1 MKKVL
6 IANRGEIAVRII
18 RSCQELGLQ
27 TVAVYAKS
35 DFDSLHVKLAD
46 ESVCVGGNASTESY
60 LNKNNVLSAAIA
72 SGCDYLHP
80 GYGFL
85 SENADFASRVEDC
98 AITWVGPRSETI
110 EMMGDKAQA
119 RKVAKES
126 GVPIIEGSDGDVQSL
141 EDAIYWASKI
151 GYPIMIKAVSG
162 GGGRGMRIC
171 RNEKDLKRAFEQTQL
186 EASTS
191 FGDERLYM
199 ERFIDSPRHIEIQV
213 IADNQGNVVSL
224 YERDCSLQRRHQKM
238 VEEGPSAILSDS
250 TRKKLN
256 LAAKKLTKAIKYVN
270 AGTLEFL
277 VDKNENFYF
286 IEMNTRIQV
295 EHPVTELIT
304 GVDLIKTQMLV
315 AMGKSLPFK
324 SNQIKIKGHAIECRI
339 LAENPK
345 LDFRPSPGKISNL
358 QLPGGYGVRVDTHIY
373 NGYEIPPFFDSMIA
387 KLIVHADS
395 RNEAIRKMQLAL
407 KEFAIE
413 GIETNV
419 EYLYVL
425 MHNKEFID
433 GVYDTSFFERFQ
445 FLITGDKS

>member
-141 EDAIYWASKI
+141 DDAIYWASKI

-171 RNEKDLKRAFEQTQL
+171 KNEKDLKRAFEQTQL

-277 VDKNENFYF
+277 VDKNENYYF

>member
-18 RSCQELGLQ
+18 RSCQELGLK

-98 AITWVGPRSETI
+98 AITWVGPKSETI

>member
-18 RSCQELGLQ
+18 RSCQELGLK

-171 RNEKDLKRAFEQTQL
+171 KNEKDLKRAFEQTQL

>member
-18 RSCQELGLQ
+18 RSCQELGLK

-98 AITWVGPRSETI
+98 AITWVGPKSETI

-171 RNEKDLKRAFEQTQL
+171 KNEKDLKRAFEQTQL

-358 QLPGGYGVRVDTHIY
+358 QLPGGYGVRVVTHIY

>member
-18 RSCQELGLQ
+18 RSCQELGLK

-98 AITWVGPRSETI
+98 AITWVGPKSETI

-171 RNEKDLKRAFEQTQL
+171 KNEKDLKRAFEQTQL

-277 VDKNENFYF
+277 VDKNENYYF

>member
-1 MKKVL
+1 M
-6 IANRGEIAVRII
+6 R
-18 RSCQELGLQ
+18 
-27 TVAVYAKS
+27 
-35 DFDSLHVKLAD
+35 
-46 ESVCVGGNASTESY
+46 GGNASTESY

-98 AITWVGPRSETI
+98 AITWVGPKSETI

-171 RNEKDLKRAFEQTQL
+171 KNEKDLKRAFEQTQL

>member
-18 RSCQELGLQ
+18 RSCQELGLK

-35 DFDSLHVKLAD
+35 DLDSLHVKLAD

-98 AITWVGPRSETI
+98 AITWVGPKSETI

-171 RNEKDLKRAFEQTQL
+171 KNEKDLKRAFEQTQL

-433 GVYDTSFFERFQ
+433 GVYDTSFFERCQ
-445 FLITGDKS
+445 FLVTGDKS

>member
-18 RSCQELGLQ
+18 RSCQELGLK

-98 AITWVGPRSETI
+98 AITWVGPKSETI

-171 RNEKDLKRAFEQTQL
+171 KNEKDLKRAFEQTQL

-213 IADNQGNVVSL
+213 IADNLGNVVSL

>member
-18 RSCQELGLQ
+18 RSCQELGLK

-98 AITWVGPRSETI
+98 AITWVGPKSETI

-171 RNEKDLKRAFEQTQL
+171 KNEKDLKRAFEQTQL

>member
-171 RNEKDLKRAFEQTQL
+171 KNEKDLKRAFEQTQL

>member
-141 EDAIYWASKI
+141 DDAIYWASKI

-171 RNEKDLKRAFEQTQL
+171 KNEKDLKRAFEQTQL

>member
-18 RSCQELGLQ
+18 RSCQELGLK

-98 AITWVGPRSETI
+98 AITWVGPKSETI

-171 RNEKDLKRAFEQTQL
+171 KNEKDLKRAFEQTQL

-304 GVDLIKTQMLV
+304 GVDLIQTQMLV

>member
-141 EDAIYWASKI
+141 DDAIYWASKI

-277 VDKNENFYF
+277 VDKNENYYF

>member
-1 MKKVL
+1 
-6 IANRGEIAVRII
+6 
-18 RSCQELGLQ
+18 
-27 TVAVYAKS
+27 
-35 DFDSLHVKLAD
+35 
-46 ESVCVGGNASTESY
+46 
-60 LNKNNVLSAAIA
+60 
-72 SGCDYLHP
+72 
-80 GYGFL
+80 
-85 SENADFASRVEDC
+85 
-98 AITWVGPRSETI
+98 
-110 EMMGDKAQA
+110 MMGDKAQA

-171 RNEKDLKRAFEQTQL
+171 KNEKDLKRAFEQTQL

-445 FLITGDKS
+445 FLITGDKA

>member
-1 MKKVL
+1 
-6 IANRGEIAVRII
+6 
-18 RSCQELGLQ
+18 
-27 TVAVYAKS
+27 
-35 DFDSLHVKLAD
+35 
-46 ESVCVGGNASTESY
+46 
-60 LNKNNVLSAAIA
+60 
-72 SGCDYLHP
+72 
-80 GYGFL
+80 
-85 SENADFASRVEDC
+85 
-98 AITWVGPRSETI
+98 
-110 EMMGDKAQA
+110 MMGDKAQA

-171 RNEKDLKRAFEQTQL
+171 KNEKDLKRAFEQTQL

-277 VDKNENFYF
+277 VDKNENF
-286 IEMNTRIQV
+286 
-295 EHPVTELIT
+295 
-304 GVDLIKTQMLV
+304 
-315 AMGKSLPFK
+315 
-324 SNQIKIKGHAIECRI
+324 I
-339 LAENPK
+339 L
-345 LDFRPSPGKISNL
+345 
-358 QLPGGYGVRVDTHIY
+358 
-373 NGYEIPPFFDSMIA
+373 
-387 KLIVHADS
+387 
-395 RNEAIRKMQLAL
+395 L
-407 KEFAIE
+407 K
-413 GIETNV
+413 
-419 EYLYVL
+419 
-425 MHNKEFID
+425 
-433 GVYDTSFFERFQ
+433 
-445 FLITGDKS
+445 

>member
-18 RSCQELGLQ
+18 RSCQELGLK

-98 AITWVGPRSETI
+98 AITWVGPKSETI

-171 RNEKDLKRAFEQTQL
+171 KNEKDLKRAFEQTQL

-256 LAAKKLTKAIKYVN
+256 LAAKKLAKAIKYVN

>member
-18 RSCQELGLQ
+18 RSCQELGLK

-98 AITWVGPRSETI
+98 AITWVGPKSETI

-171 RNEKDLKRAFEQTQL
+171 KNEKDLKRAFEQTQL

-224 YERDCSLQRRHQKM
+224 YERDCSLQRR
-238 VEEGPSAILSDS
+238 
-250 TRKKLN
+250 
-256 LAAKKLTKAIKYVN
+256 
-270 AGTLEFL
+270 
-277 VDKNENFYF
+277 F
-286 IEMNTRIQV
+286 I
-295 EHPVTELIT
+295 
-304 GVDLIKTQMLV
+304 
-315 AMGKSLPFK
+315 LPF
-324 SNQIKIKGHAIECRI
+324 S
-339 LAENPK
+339 
-345 LDFRPSPGKISNL
+345 
-358 QLPGGYGVRVDTHIY
+358 
-373 NGYEIPPFFDSMIA
+373 
-387 KLIVHADS
+387 
-395 RNEAIRKMQLAL
+395 
-407 KEFAIE
+407 
-413 GIETNV
+413 
-419 EYLYVL
+419 
-425 MHNKEFID
+425 
-433 GVYDTSFFERFQ
+433 
-445 FLITGDKS
+445 

>member
-18 RSCQELGLQ
+18 RSCQELGLK

-98 AITWVGPRSETI
+98 AITWVGPKSETI

-141 EDAIYWASKI
+141 KDAIYWASKI

-171 RNEKDLKRAFEQTQL
+171 KNEKDLKRAFEQTQL

>member
-98 AITWVGPRSETI
+98 AITWVGPKSETI

-277 VDKNENFYF
+277 VDKNENYYF

>member
-18 RSCQELGLQ
+18 RSCQELGLK

-35 DFDSLHVKLAD
+35 DLDSLHVKLAD

-98 AITWVGPRSETI
+98 AITWVGPKSETI

-171 RNEKDLKRAFEQTQL
+171 KNEKDLKRAFEQTQL

-256 LAAKKLTKAIKYVN
+256 LAAKKLAKAIKYVN

>member
-18 RSCQELGLQ
+18 RSCQELGLK

-35 DFDSLHVKLAD
+35 DVDSLHAKLAD
-46 ESVCVGGNASTESY
+46 ESTCVGGNASTESY

-98 AITWVGPRSETI
+98 AITWVGPKSETI

-171 RNEKDLKRAFEQTQL
+171 KNEKDLKRAFEQTQL